1 MSTLAQ
7 TERAS
12 SRRSRV
18 GIILTAL
25 GTLVVVAVAV
35 VVVLLVLP
43 GSSTTTTQ
51 THQSAIHQ
59 SAMEQ
64 PALSWPLIQY
74 HGTGAAPPPAQVQSP
89 PARPGT
95 QPYARHVQG
104 LTPVR

>member
-25 GTLVVVAVAV
+25 GTLVVLAV

-43 GSSTTTTQ
+43 GSSATTTQ

-59 SAMEQ
+59 SAIEQ
-64 PALSWPLIQY
+64 PAVSWPLIQY
-74 HGTGAAPPPAQVQSP
+74 HGTGAAPPPAQVHSP